1 MLSVDSTGM
10 LISWNALTGKVIE
23 SFQSQNCSFGT
34 VKKLNKRALL
44 CSDAN
49 RDEIR
54 IIQHSDGK
62 DFKHLSTVKKV
73 CGDSPIMNF
82 AASQSVL
89 VASSPLSNFIHVWDH
104 DTLERKA
111 NFIQESTA
119 RGVLVNDEYIILGCD
134 DGRIYI
140 RKLRDMFSTASVI
153 DLKPCAQ
160 YTDPILSMRIF
171 FVSNDL
177 VMAITRCIGFFLIS
191 IQDNKCVAHFQ
202 PDLSRNGSQS
212 DPITATVLSDAS
224 VCYGGVGYCH
234 IFNPPRRIQQ
244 LIDRS
249 RRNKSDES
257 KHDGSDL
264 REKPGVIDVDAITDS
279 EPASS
284 SGRHGDDEYANGGGR
299 KGIKDEERP
308 EIGGNSNEGNTDDGL
323 NTGLE
328 DGRTKNSAHVN
339 NCGEGSGKGEL
350 EKPLGDPS
358 EMGNKRSEEE
368 EGERKLQVEEEDLV
382 SGVWKMRGEIE
393 EEENERERM
402 KCAIEKEERAMVS
415 EETMRKALA
424 RQVEEKEMMQGI
436 LAEMEKMEAAA
447 ERRRKGESQRH
458 DEEMSLLRKII
469 AENGEGGGGGDRDR
483 LEEELRADREKVK
496 SELETLKTDFE
507 FLRNVVNVLIQDPK
521 N

>member
-1 MLSVDSTGM
+1 MFPGFHLHPIHPCTFLSFIARLHPRSPFPSLSLSLMGKVQAAKRRRTGIVADKVLPKYSLPCENTSVLLIEAIPAHSMVAVGCFDGSIRIYTLANATSTLFRVFKKHSAPAVGIFSLSGDFMLSVDSTGM

-249 RRNKSDES
+249 RRRIPNLPLLLEDMVMMNMRMVEVVKES
-257 KHDGSDL
+257 KT
-264 REKPGVIDVDAITDS
+264 K
-279 EPASS
+279 
-284 SGRHGDDEYANGGGR
+284 
-299 KGIKDEERP
+299 KDR
-308 EIGGNSNEGNTDDGL
+308 
-323 NTGLE
+323 
-328 DGRTKNSAHVN
+328 
-339 NCGEGSGKGEL
+339 
-350 EKPLGDPS
+350 
-358 EMGNKRSEEE
+358 
-368 EGERKLQVEEEDLV
+368 
-382 SGVWKMRGEIE
+382 
-393 EEENERERM
+393 
-402 KCAIEKEERAMVS
+402 
-415 EETMRKALA
+415 
-424 RQVEEKEMMQGI
+424 
-436 LAEMEKMEAAA
+436 
-447 ERRRKGESQRH
+447 
-458 DEEMSLLRKII
+458 
-469 AENGEGGGGGDRDR
+469 R
-483 LEEELRADREKVK
+483 LEGIAMKEIR
-496 SELETLKTDFE
+496 TTG
-507 FLRNVVNVLIQDPK
+507 
-521 N
+521 